1 MSVPSTRKTL
11 ISMAVA
17 GACSCAA
24 WPALAQQDGAV
35 PAAAP
40 VAQADQNAI
49 PEVVVTATRHST
61 SLLKTPVAMT
71 AVTQDELTRK
81 GITDI
86 RGLSGEVPNLQ
97 LGSATDGSSGVKIS
111 MRGVSSNDFT
121 EIGNPAVSLH
131 VDGIYT
137 PRPQSALSLLFD
149 LEQVE
154 VLRGP
159 QGTLFGRNATGGSI
173 NIIPAK
179 PEFGST
185 YGHGTVTLGN
195 DDLRQVTAAQNIP
208 VSDNFAMRATMMV
221 IKRDSWLNQQQ
232 DFYAANFPQFGIVP
246 ARDASGNVIPD
257 VNQRH
262 NRKVGA
268 DEAYGNKDEWAAR
281 LQGRWRVTDALQWL
295 GTYERYTNKGAGD
308 IALKDCRMAA
318 GTAYACPGSQWDVK
332 INVPGEL
339 DWSIDTWRSRLTW
352 SPSAS
357 TTVEWNAS
365 YAVQKRRQIRDGDA
379 GYQPLASDID
389 IYGGI
394 LNDTATFTN
403 SSKFK
408 TTVNELQLRGEHGSL
423 RYVTGL
429 FWMHEKNAIE
439 FGEDDISSMVQ
450 VPGQPYYYLYSQ
462 TDRQSDSR
470 AAFGQVDWAFAP
482 KWNLT
487 VGGRMTRDVRE
498 DRDGKFYD
506 SGTVGDP
513 YSYFNGQYTPV
524 PGRYFNSA
532 DLKPGMGAYYGVKG
546 LNPAIVPDVS
556 NNRDAW
562 NKFTWRLGVSYQP
575 TATDFLYSSLAT
587 GYKAGGF
594 SDKQNICAR
603 GLNGNC
609 ADMTPGPHYTFLPW
623 KPETLTNFEI
633 GYKGRMLDNRL
644 AVSATA
650 FYSRYKDMQM
660 TGAVQMGKIIPA
672 IPCTAANPACDAAV
686 LYGTTNAAR
695 ATISGLELEGKYRPW
710 TGAQLN
716 FAYSHLRAKVTSY
729 PDYVQTWRDVPC
741 APFRETY
748 GVPACVRYTGPN
760 PNLVGKF
767 PYDVVGNDLPNAPH
781 NTLRL
786 EASQDVML
794 PNDYMLTP
802 RLSAR
807 WQDKMYFSIQN
818 LDNPHIGNMQ
828 KAYATYDASVR
839 LTAPSGKWHAELYV
853 NNLSDVF
860 AKNNA
865 RIVDP
870 GYVIGQYNDPRMFGV
885 RVGADW

>member
-1 MSVPSTRKTL
+1 
-11 ISMAVA
+11 MAVA
-17 GACSCAA
+17 SACACAA
-24 WPALAQQDGAV
+24 WPALAQQDGA
-35 PAAAP
+35 AAP
-40 VAQADQNAI
+40 VGKDQI

-61 SLLKTPVAMT
+61 SLLKTPVSMT

-137 PRPQSALSLLFD
+137 PRPQSALALLFD

-179 PEFGST
+179 PQFGVSE
-185 YGHGTVTLGN
+185 GNGTFTVGN
-195 DDLRQVTAAQNIP
+195 YNLRQVTAAQNIP
-208 VSDNFAMRATMMV
+208 ISDTFAMRATMMA
-221 IKRDSWLNQQQ
+221 IKRDSYLNQQQ
-232 DFYAANFPQFGIVP
+232 DFYAADFPQFGIVP
-246 ARDASGNVIPD
+246 SRDAAGKIIPD
-257 VNQRH
+257 VDQRH
-262 NRKVGA
+262 NTKVGA
-268 DEAYGNKDEWAAR
+268 DKAYGNKNEWAAR
-281 LQGRWRVTDALQWL
+281 LQARWKASEQLEWL
-295 GTYERYTNKGAGD
+295 GAYERYTNKGAGD
-308 IALKDCRMAA
+308 IALKDCKMAA
-318 GTAYACPGSQWDVK
+318 GTAYACPGDQWDVK
-332 INVPGEL
+332 INTPGAL
-339 DWSIDTWRSRLTW
+339 DWSIDSWRSRLTW
-352 SPSAS
+352 TPSVN
-357 TTVEWNAS
+357 TTVEYNAS
-365 YAVQKRRQIRDGDA
+365 YSVQKRRQIRDGDA
-379 GYQPLASDID
+379 GYQPLAEDIN
-389 IYGGI
+389 IYGGV

-408 TTVNELQLRGEHGSL
+408 TTVQELQVRGELGAL
-423 RYVTGL
+423 RYVSGL

-439 FGEDDISSMVQ
+439 FGEDDTSSMVQ
-450 VPGQPYYYLYSQ
+450 VPGQPYNYLYSQ
-462 TDRQSDSR
+462 TDRQSDSK
-470 AAFGQVDWAFAP
+470 AVFGQVDWAFAP
-482 KWNLT
+482 KWNVT

-498 DRDGKFYD
+498 DKDGKFYD
-506 SGTVGDP
+506 SGTVSDP

-524 PGRYFNSA
+524 PGKYFNSS
-532 DLKPGMGAYYGVKG
+532 DLKPGMGSYYGIAG
-546 LNPAIVPDVS
+546 LNPAIIPDISS
-556 NNRDAW
+556 NKDSW
-562 NKFTWRLGVSYQP
+562 NKFTWRLGMSYQP
-575 TATDFLYSSLAT
+575 TPRDFLFTSLST

-603 GLNGNC
+603 GLGGNC

-644 AVSATA
+644 TVSATA
-650 FYSRYKDMQM
+650 FHSRYKDMQM

-672 IPCTAANPACDAAV
+672 IPCTAATPACDAVV
-686 LYGTTNAAR
+686 LYGTTNAAE
-695 ATISGLELEGKYRPW
+695 AKISGLELEGKYKPW
-710 TGAQLN
+710 SGAEIN
-716 FAYSHLRAKVTSY
+716 FSASHLRATVSSY
-729 PDYVQTWRDVPC
+729 PTYVQTWRDVPC
-741 APFRETY
+741 GPFRATY
-748 GVPACVRYTGPN
+748 GVPACVRYAGTDPA
-760 PNLVGKF
+760 LIGKF
-767 PYDVVGNDLPNAPH
+767 PADVVGNRLPNAPD
-781 NTLRL
+781 NSARI
-786 EASQDVML
+786 EASQEFAL
-794 PNDYMLTP
+794 PNAYVLTP
-802 RLSAR
+802 RVSAR

-818 LDNPHIGNMQ
+818 LDNPHVGNMQ
-828 KAYATYDASVR
+828 NAYATYDASLR

-870 GYVIGQYNDPRMFGV
+870 GYVIAQYNDPRMFGL
-885 RVGADW
+885 RVGAEW

>member
-1 MSVPSTRKTL
+1 MSVSTTKKTL
-11 ISMAVA
+11 IGMAVA
-17 GACSCAA
+17 GAFGCAA
-24 WPALAQQDGAV
+24 WPALAQES
-35 PAAAP
+35 AAP
-40 VAQADQNAI
+40 APEANKDAI

-61 SLLKTPVAMT
+61 SLLKTPVSMT

-86 RGLSGEVPNLQ
+86 RGLSGQVPNLQ

-137 PRPQSALSLLFD
+137 PRPQSALALLFD

-179 PEFGST
+179 PEFGTSE
-185 YGHGTVTLGN
+185 GHGTFTLGN
-195 DDLRQVTAAQNIP
+195 YNLRQVTAAQNIP
-208 VSDNFAMRATMMV
+208 ISDNFAMRATAMV
-221 IKRDSWLNQQQ
+221 IKRDSYLNQQQ
-232 DFYAANFPQFGIVP
+232 DFHAANFPQFGVVP
-246 ARDASGNVIPD
+246 ARDASGNIIPD
-257 VNQRH
+257 VDQRH

-281 LQGRWRVTDALQWL
+281 LQGRWRINDRLQWL

-318 GTAYACPGSQWDVK
+318 GTAYACPGDQWDVK

-339 DWSIDTWRSRLTW
+339 NWSIDTWRSRLGWNPT
-352 SPSAS
+352 AG
-357 TTVEWNAS
+357 TTVEWNSS

-379 GYQPLASDID
+379 GYQPLAGDVD
-389 IYGGI
+389 IYGGL

-403 SSKFK
+403 ASKFK
-408 TTVNELQLRGEHGSL
+408 TTVNELQLRGESGNW

-462 TDRQSDSR
+462 SDRQSDSK

-482 KWNLT
+482 KWNMT
-487 VGGRMTRDVRE
+487 VGGRMTRDERE
-498 DRDGKFYD
+498 DKGGKFYD
-506 SGTVGDP
+506 SGTVSDP
-513 YSYFNGQYTPV
+513 YSYFNGQYRPV

-556 NNRDAW
+556 DNRDSW

-575 TATDFLYSSLAT
+575 TPTDFVFTSLST

-609 ADMTPGPHYTFLPW
+609 ADLTPGPHYTFLPW

-644 AVSATA
+644 AFSATA
-650 FYSRYKDMQM
+650 FHSRYKDMQM

-695 ATISGLELEGKYRPW
+695 AKISGLELEGKYRPW
-710 TGAQLN
+710 TGAELN
-716 FAYSHLRAKVTSY
+716 FSASHLRAKVTSY

-767 PYDVVGNDLPNAPH
+767 PANVVGNDLPNAPH
-781 NTLRL
+781 NTVRL
-786 EASQDVML
+786 EGTQEFML
-794 PNDYMLTP
+794 PNDYVLTP

-828 KAYATYDASVR
+828 KGYATYDASVR
-839 LTAPSGKWHAELYV
+839 LTAPGGKWHAELYV

-885 RVGADW
+885 RIGADW

>member
-1 MSVPSTRKTL
+1 MSRTSTRKTL

-17 GACSCAA
+17 GACGVAA
-24 WPALAQQDGAV
+24 WPALAQEGATA
-35 PAAAP
+35 PAAA
-40 VAQADQNAI
+40 ANRNEI

-61 SLLKTPVAMT
+61 SLLKTPVSMT

-137 PRPQSALSLLFD
+137 PRPQSALALLFD
-149 LEQVE
+149 LDQVE

-179 PEFGST
+179 PKFGSSE
-185 YGHGTVTLGN
+185 GMANVAVGN
-195 DDLRQVTAAQNIP
+195 YNLRQASVAQNIP
-208 VSDNFAMRATMMV
+208 VSDNFAMRVTGMAV
-221 IKRDSWLNQQQ
+221 KRDSYLNQSQ
-232 DFYAANFPQFGIVP
+232 DFYAANFPEFGITP
-246 ARDASGNVIPD
+246 ARDAAGNVIPD
-257 VNQRH
+257 VDQRH
-262 NRKVGA
+262 NVPVGA
-268 DEAYGNKDEWAAR
+268 DKAYGNKNEWAAR
-281 LQGRWRVTDALQWL
+281 LQARWKIGDRLEWL
-295 GTYERYTNKGAGD
+295 GAYERYTNNGAGD
-308 IALKDCRMAA
+308 IALKDCEMAA
-318 GTAYACPGSQWDVK
+318 GTAYACQGDQWDVK
-332 INVPGEL
+332 INVPGAL
-339 DWSIDTWRSRLTW
+339 HWTIDTYRSRFTW
-352 SPSAS
+352 SPTST
-357 TTVEWNAS
+357 TTVEWNSS

-379 GYQPLASDID
+379 GYQPLAADVN
-389 IYGGI
+389 IYGGL

-403 SSKFK
+403 GSKFR
-408 TTVNELQLRGEHGSL
+408 TTVNELQLRGETGSL

-450 VPGQPYYYLYSQ
+450 LPGQPYYYLYDQ
-462 TDRQSDSR
+462 QDRQSDSK
-470 AAFGQVDWAFAP
+470 AVFGQADWAFAP

-487 VGGRMTRDVRE
+487 VGGRMTRDERE
-498 DRDGKFYD
+498 DKNGKFYD
-506 SGTVGDP
+506 SGTSGDP
-513 YSYFNGQYTPV
+513 YSYFQGTFNPNA
-524 PGRYFNSA
+524 GRYFNSS
-532 DLKPGMGAYYGVKG
+532 DLLVGQGAYYGVGG
-546 LNPAIVPDVS
+546 LNPAIVPDISS
-556 NNRDAW
+556 NKDSW
-562 NKFTWRLGVSYQP
+562 NKFTWRLGLSYQATP
-575 TATDFLYSSLAT
+575 TDFLFTSLST

-609 ADMTPGPHYTFLPW
+609 ADMTPGPHYTFLAF

-644 AVSATA
+644 TFSATA
-650 FYSRYKDMQM
+650 FHSRYKDMQM
-660 TGAVQMGKIIPA
+660 TGAVQAGKIIPQ
-672 IPCTAANPACDAAV
+672 IPCTAATPACDAVV
-686 LYGTTNAAR
+686 LYGTTNAAE
-695 ATISGLELEGKYRPW
+695 AKISGLELEGKYRPW
-710 TGAQLN
+710 TGAEVN
-716 FAYSHLRAKVTSY
+716 FSYSHLRAKVSSY
-729 PDYVQTWRDVPC
+729 PDFTQTWRDVPC
-741 APFRETY
+741 GPFRETY
-748 GVPACVRYTGPN
+748 GVPACVRYSGTDPA
-760 PNLVGKF
+760 LIGKF
-767 PYDVVGNDLPNAPH
+767 PVNVVGNDLPNAPR
-781 NTLRL
+781 NSARI
-786 EASQDVML
+786 EASQEFAL
-794 PNDYMLTP
+794 PGDYLLTP
-802 RLSAR
+802 RVSAR

-818 LDNPHIGNMQ
+818 LDNPHVGNMQ
-828 KAYATYDASVR
+828 NAYATYDASLR

-870 GYVIGQYNDPRMFGV
+870 GYVIGQYNDPRMFGL
-885 RVGADW
+885 RVGAEW

>member
-1 MSVPSTRKTL
+1 MSLLSTKKTI

-17 GACSCAA
+17 GACGGVIT
-24 WPALAQQDGAV
+24 PALAQQAA
-35 PAAAP
+35 PAAASK
-40 VAQADQNAI
+40 DEI
-49 PEVVVTATRHST
+49 PEVVVTATRHAT
-61 SLLKTPVAMT
+61 SLLKTPVSMS

-111 MRGVSSNDFT
+111 IRGVSSNDFT

-137 PRPQSALSLLFD
+137 PRPQSALALLFD
-149 LEQVE
+149 LDQVE

-179 PEFGST
+179 PQFGVSE
-185 YGHGTVTLGN
+185 GMGTFTVGN
-195 DDLRQVTAAQNIP
+195 YNLRQVAVAQNIP
-208 VSDNFAMRATMMV
+208 ISDTFAMRATAMV
-221 IKRDSWLNQQQ
+221 IKRDSYLNQQQ
-232 DFYAANFPQFGIVP
+232 DFYAANFPALGIVP
-246 ARDASGNVIPD
+246 QRDASGNIIPD
-257 VNQRH
+257 VDQRH
-262 NRKVGA
+262 NVKVGA
-268 DEAYGNKDEWAAR
+268 DKAYGNKDEWAAR
-281 LQGRWRVTDALQWL
+281 LQARWKASNNLEWL
-295 GTYERYTNKGAGD
+295 GAYERYTNKGAGD
-308 IALKDCRMAA
+308 IALKDCKMAA
-318 GTAYACPGSQWDVK
+318 GTAYACPGGQWDVK

-339 DWSIDTWRSRLTW
+339 DWSIDTWRSRFTW
-352 SPSAS
+352 AVSPTDTIELNS
-357 TTVEWNAS
+357 S

-379 GYQPLASDID
+379 GYQPNADDIN

-394 LNDTATFTN
+394 YNDTATFTN

-408 TTVNELQLRGEHGSL
+408 TTVNELQWRGERGSL
-423 RYVTGL
+423 RYVAGL

-450 VPGQPYYYLYSQ
+450 APGQPYYYMYSQ
-462 TDRQSDSR
+462 TDRQSDSK
-470 AAFGQVDWAFAP
+470 AVFSQVDWGFAP
-482 KWNLT
+482 KWNAT
-487 VGGRMTRDVRE
+487 IGGRFTRDVRQ

-506 SGTVGDP
+506 SGTVSDP
-513 YSYFNGQYTPV
+513 YSYFQGQYTPV
-524 PGRYFNSA
+524 AGQYFNSS
-532 DLKPGMGAYYGVKG
+532 DLKPGMGAYYGLSG

-556 NNRDAW
+556 NNKDAW
-562 NKFTWRLGVSYQP
+562 NKFTWRLGLSYQP
-575 TATDFLYSSLAT
+575 TPRDFLFTSLST

-623 KPETLTNFEI
+623 KPETLTNFEL

-644 AVSATA
+644 SVSATA

-660 TGAVQMGKIIPA
+660 TGAVQMGKIIPT

-686 LYGTTNAAR
+686 LYGTTNAAE
-695 ATISGLELEGKYRPW
+695 AKISGLELEGKYKPW
-710 TGAQLN
+710 SGAEIN
-716 FAYSHLRAKVTSY
+716 FSASHLHAVVSSY

-741 APFRETY
+741 GPFRETY
-748 GVPACVRYTGPN
+748 GVPACVRYTGTDPA
-760 PNLVGKF
+760 LIGKF
-767 PYDVVGNDLPNAPH
+767 PLNVVGNRLPNAPD
-781 NTLRL
+781 NSARV
-786 EASQDVML
+786 EMSQEFAL
-794 PNDYMLTP
+794 PNAYLLTP
-802 RLSAR
+802 RVSAR

-818 LDNPHIGNMQ
+818 LDNAHVGNSQ
-828 KAYATYDASVR
+828 KAYATYDAALR

-865 RIVDP
+865 RVVDP
-870 GYVIGQYNDPRMFGV
+870 GYVIAQYNDPRMFGL
-885 RVGADW
+885 RIGAEW

>member
-1 MSVPSTRKTL
+1 MSLSSTKRTL
-11 ISMAVA
+11 VSAAVA
-17 GACSCAA
+17 GACACVAA
-24 WPALAQQDGAV
+24 PALAQQQDG
-35 PAAAP
+35 PATG
-40 VAQADQNAI
+40 DQGAI
-49 PEVVVTATRHST
+49 PEVIVTATRHST
-61 SLLKTPVAMT
+61 SLLKTPVSMT
-71 AVTQDELTRK
+71 AVTQDELTSK

-86 RGLSGEVPNLQ
+86 RGLSGQVPNLQ

-137 PRPQSALSLLFD
+137 PRPQSALALLFD

-179 PEFGST
+179 PEFDDA
-185 YGHGTVTLGN
+185 HGNGTFTVGN
-195 DDLRQVTAAQNIP
+195 YNLRQLTAAQNIP
-208 VSDNFAMRATMMV
+208 ISDNFAMRATMMA
-221 IKRDSWLNQQQ
+221 IKRDSYLNQQQ
-232 DFYAANFPQFGIVP
+232 DFYAADFPQFGVTP
-246 ARDASGNVIPD
+246 ARDAAGNIIPD
-257 VNQRH
+257 VDQRH
-262 NRKVGA
+262 NRHVGA
-268 DEAYGNKDEWAAR
+268 KDAYGNKDEWAAR
-281 LQGRWRVTDALQWL
+281 LQARWKVNKQLEWR
-295 GTYERYTNKGAGD
+295 GTYERYTNNGAGD
-308 IALKDCRMAA
+308 IALKDCHMAA
-318 GTAYACPGSQWDVK
+318 GTAYACPGDQWDVK

-339 DWSIDTWRSRLTW
+339 HWGIDTWRSRLTW
-352 SPSAS
+352 TPTAN
-357 TTVEWNAS
+357 TTVEYNAS

-379 GYQPLASDID
+379 GYQPLAADVE
-389 IYGGI
+389 IYGGL

-408 TTVNELQLRGEHGSL
+408 TTVHELQLRGEHGSL

-429 FWMHEKNAIE
+429 FYMHEKNAIE
-439 FGEDDISSMVQ
+439 FGEDDISSMTQ

-462 TDRQSDSR
+462 TDRQSDSM
-470 AAFGQVDWAFAP
+470 AGFGQVDWAFAP

-506 SGTVGDP
+506 SGTYSDP
-513 YSYFNGQYTPV
+513 YSYFQGQYTPV
-524 PGRYFNSA
+524 PGRYFNSS
-532 DLKPGMGAYYGVKG
+532 DLKPGMGAYYGIAG
-546 LNPAIVPDVS
+546 LNPNIVPDVS
-556 NNRDAW
+556 SNRDAW

-575 TATDFLYSSLAT
+575 TARDFVFASLST

-644 AVSATA
+644 TFAATA

-672 IPCTAANPACDAAV
+672 IPCTPSNPACDAVV
-686 LYGTTNAAR
+686 LYGTTNAAKSK
-695 ATISGLELEGKYRPW
+695 ISGLELEGRYRPW
-710 TGAQLN
+710 TGADVN
-716 FAYSHLRAKVTSY
+716 FSYSHLRAKVTSY
-729 PDYVQTWRDVPC
+729 PNYVQTWRDVPC
-741 APFRETY
+741 GPFRETY
-748 GVPACVRYTGPN
+748 GVPACVRYTGTDPA
-760 PNLVGKF
+760 LIGKF

-781 NTLRL
+781 NTVRVD
-786 EASQDVML
+786 ASQAFVL
-794 PNDYMLTP
+794 PNDYTLTP

-818 LDNPHIGNMQ
+818 LDNPHVGNMQ
-828 KAYATYDASVR
+828 KAYATYDAALR
-839 LTAPSGKWHAELYV
+839 LVAPSGKWHAELYV
-853 NNLSDVF
+853 NNLTDVF

-865 RIVDP
+865 RVVDP
-870 GYVIGQYNDPRMFGV
+870 GYVIGQYNDPRMFGL
-885 RVGADW
+885 RVGAEW

>member
-1 MSVPSTRKTL
+1 MSLINPKKTI

-17 GACSCAA
+17 GACGCIAL
-24 WPALAQQDGAV
+24 PALAQQES
-35 PAAAP
+35 AAAP
-40 VAQADQNAI
+40 APAGKNEIQ
-49 PEVVVTATRHST
+49 EVVVTATRHST
-61 SLLKTPVAMT
+61 SLLKTPVSMT

-137 PRPQSALSLLFD
+137 PRPQSALALLFD

-179 PEFGST
+179 PQFGVSE
-185 YGHGTVTLGN
+185 GNGTFTVGN
-195 DDLRQVTAAQNIP
+195 YNLRQVTAAQNIP
-208 VSDNFAMRATMMV
+208 ISDNFAMRATMMA
-221 IKRDSWLNQQQ
+221 IKRDSYLNQQQ
-232 DFYAANFPQFGIVP
+232 DFYAANFPSLGITP
-246 ARDASGNVIPD
+246 SRDASGKIIPD
-257 VNQRH
+257 VDQRH
-262 NRKVGA
+262 NVPVGA
-268 DEAYGNKDEWAAR
+268 DKAYGNKDEWAAR
-281 LQGRWRVTDALQWL
+281 LQARWKATDNLEWL
-295 GTYERYTNKGAGD
+295 GAYERYTNKGAGD
-308 IALKDCRMAA
+308 IALKDCHMAA
-318 GTAYACPGSQWDVK
+318 GTAYACPGDQWDVK
-332 INVPGEL
+332 INLPGEL
-339 DWSIDTWRSRLTW
+339 NWSIDTWRSRLTW
-352 SPSAS
+352 NPLPNA
-357 TTVEWNAS
+357 TVEYNAS
-365 YAVQKRRQIRDGDA
+365 YSVQKRRQIRDGDA
-379 GYQPLASDID
+379 GYQPNEADIN
-389 IYGGI
+389 IYGGV

-408 TTVNELQLRGEHGSL
+408 TTVQELQLRGEQGAL

-450 VPGQPYYYLYSQ
+450 APGQPYNYLYSQ
-462 TDRQSDSR
+462 TDRQSDSK
-470 AAFGQVDWAFAP
+470 AVFGQVDWGFAP

-498 DRDGKFYD
+498 DKDGKFYD
-506 SGTVGDP
+506 AGTVGDP

-524 PGRYFNSA
+524 AGQYFNSSN
-532 DLKPGMGAYYGVKG
+532 LKPGMGSYYGIAG

-556 NNRDAW
+556 SNKDSW
-562 NKFTWRLGVSYQP
+562 NKFTWRVGMSYQA
-575 TATDFLYSSLAT
+575 TARDFLFTSLST

-603 GLNGNC
+603 GLGGNC

-644 AVSATA
+644 ALSVTG
-650 FYSRYKDMQM
+650 FRSRYKDMQM
-660 TGAVQMGKIIPA
+660 TGAVQAGKIIPT
-672 IPCTAANPACDAAV
+672 IPCTAGNPSCDAVV
-686 LYGTTNAAR
+686 LYGTTNAAS
-695 ATISGLELEGKYRPW
+695 ANISGLELEGKYKPW
-710 TGAQLN
+710 SGAQIN
-716 FAYSHLRAKVTSY
+716 FSAAHLHAVVTSY
-729 PDYVQTWRDVPC
+729 PDFVQTWRDVPC
-741 APFRETY
+741 APFRQTY
-748 GVPACVRYTGPN
+748 GVPACVRYTGTDPA
-760 PNLVGKF
+760 LIGKF
-767 PYDVVGNDLPNAPH
+767 PANVVGNRLPNAPD
-781 NTLRL
+781 NSLRL
-786 EASQDVML
+786 EGLQDFVL
-794 PNDYMLTP
+794 PNAYTLTP
-802 RLSAR
+802 RVSAR

-818 LDNPHIGNMQ
+818 LDNAHIGNMQ
-828 KAYATYDASVR
+828 KAYATYDASLR
-839 LTAPSGKWHAELYV
+839 LSAPSGKWHAELYV
-853 NNLSDVF
+853 NNLTDVF

-865 RIVDP
+865 RVVDP
-870 GYVIGQYNDPRMFGV
+870 GYVIGQYNDPRMFGL
-885 RVGADW
+885 RVGAEW

>member
-1 MSVPSTRKTL
+1 MSLSNTRKTM

-17 GACSCAA
+17 AACGCAA
-24 WPALAQQDGAV
+24 WPALAQQDGG
-35 PAAAP
+35 AAP
-40 VAQADQNAI
+40 AGGAQDKKNEI

-61 SLLKTPVAMT
+61 SLLKTPVSMT

-137 PRPQSALSLLFD
+137 PRPQSALALLFD
-149 LEQVE
+149 LEQIE

-179 PEFGST
+179 PQFGVSE
-185 YGHGTVTLGN
+185 GNGTFTVGN
-195 DDLRQVTAAQNIP
+195 YNLRQLTAAQNIP
-208 VSDNFAMRATMMV
+208 ISDNFALRATMMAV
-221 IKRDSWLNQQQ
+221 KRDSYLNQQQ
-232 DFYAANFPQFGIVP
+232 DFYAANFPQFGVTP
-246 ARDASGNVIPD
+246 ARDAAGNIIPD
-257 VNQRH
+257 VDQRH
-262 NRKVGA
+262 NVPVGA
-268 DEAYGNKDEWAAR
+268 DKAYGNKNEWAGR
-281 LQGRWRVTDALQWL
+281 LQGRWKATEQLEWL
-295 GTYERYTNKGAGD
+295 GAYERYTNKGAGD
-308 IALKDCRMAA
+308 IALKDCKMAA
-318 GTAYACPGSQWDVK
+318 GTAHACPGDQWDVK
-332 INVPGEL
+332 INVPGAL
-339 DWSIDTWRSRLTW
+339 DWSIDTWRSRLSWT
-352 SPSAS
+352 PTAD
-357 TTVEWNAS
+357 TTVEYNAS

-379 GYQPLASDID
+379 GYQPLASDVD
-389 IYGGI
+389 IYGGM
-394 LNDTATFTN
+394 LNDSATFTN

-408 TTVNELQLRGEHGSL
+408 TMVQELQLRGQLGSL

-439 FGEDDISSMVQ
+439 FGEDNISSMVQ
-450 VPGQPYYYLYSQ
+450 APGQPYNYLYSQ
-462 TDRQSDSR
+462 TDRQSDSK
-470 AAFGQVDWAFAP
+470 AVFGQVDWAFAP

-498 DRDGKFYD
+498 DKDGKFYD
-506 SGTVGDP
+506 AGTTGDP
-513 YSYFNGQYTPV
+513 YTYFNGQYTPV
-524 PGRYFNSA
+524 PGRYFNSS
-532 DLKPGMGAYYGVKG
+532 DLKPGMGSYYGIAG

-556 NNRDAW
+556 GNRDAW
-562 NKFTWRLGVSYQP
+562 NKFTWRLGMSYQP
-575 TATDFLYSSLAT
+575 TTRDFLFTSLST

-609 ADMTPGPHYTFLPW
+609 AGLTPGPHYTFLPW

-644 AVSATA
+644 SVSATA
-650 FYSRYKDMQM
+650 FHSRYKDMQM
-660 TGAVQMGKIIPA
+660 TGAVQAGKIIPT
-672 IPCTAANPACDAAV
+672 IPCTPATPACDAVV
-686 LYGTTNAAR
+686 LYGTTNAAE
-695 ATISGLELEGKYRPW
+695 AKISGLELEGKYKPW
-710 TGAQLN
+710 SGAELN
-716 FAYSHLRAKVTSY
+716 FSYSHLRAKVTSY

-741 APFRETY
+741 GPFRATY
-748 GVPACVRYTGPN
+748 GVAPCVRYSGTDPA
-760 PNLVGKF
+760 LAGKF
-767 PYDVVGNDLPNAPH
+767 PANVVGNDLPNAPP
-781 NTLRL
+781 NTARI
-786 EASQDVML
+786 EASQEFVL
-794 PNDYMLTP
+794 PNAYTLTP
-802 RLSAR
+802 RVSAR

-818 LDNPHIGNMQ
+818 LDNPHVGNMQ
-828 KAYATYDASVR
+828 KGYTTYDASLR
-839 LTAPSGKWHAELYV
+839 LGAPNGKWHAELYV
-853 NNLSDVF
+853 KNLSDVF

-870 GYVIGQYNDPRMFGV
+870 GYVIGQYNDPRMFGL
-885 RVGADW
+885 RVGAEW

>member
-1 MSVPSTRKTL
+1 MSLLSTKKTM

-17 GACSCAA
+17 GVCGCIA
-24 WPALAQQDGAV
+24 WPALAQQQGA
-35 PAAAP
+35 PAP
-40 VAQADQNAI
+40 VNKDEI

-61 SLLKTPVAMT
+61 SLLKTPVSMT

-137 PRPQSALSLLFD
+137 PRPQSALALLFD

-179 PEFGST
+179 PQFGVAEGS
-185 YGHGTVTLGN
+185 GTFTVGN
-195 DDLRQVTAAQNIP
+195 YNLRQVTAAQNIP
-208 VSDNFAMRATMMV
+208 ISDTFAMRATMMA
-221 IKRDSWLNQQQ
+221 IKRDSYLNQQQ
-232 DFYAANFPQFGIVP
+232 DFYAADFPQFGVVP
-246 ARDASGNVIPD
+246 SRDAAGKIIPD
-257 VNQRH
+257 VDQRH
-262 NRKVGA
+262 NTKVGA
-268 DEAYGNKDEWAAR
+268 DKAYGNKNEWAAR
-281 LQGRWRVTDALQWL
+281 LQARWKASDQLEWL
-295 GTYERYTNKGAGD
+295 GGYERYTNKGAGD
-308 IALKDCRMAA
+308 IALKDCKMAA
-318 GTAYACPGSQWDVK
+318 GTAYACPGDQWDVK
-332 INVPGEL
+332 INVPGAL
-339 DWSIDTWRSRLTW
+339 NWSIDSWRSRLSWT
-352 SPSAS
+352 PSAT
-357 TTVEWNAS
+357 TTVEYNAS
-365 YAVQKRRQIRDGDA
+365 YSIQKRRQIRDGDA
-379 GYQPLASDID
+379 GYQPDADAIN
-389 IYGGI
+389 IYGGMV
-394 LNDTATFTN
+394 NDTATFTN

-408 TTVNELQLRGEHGSL
+408 TAVQELQVRGEQGSL

-439 FGEDDISSMVQ
+439 FGEDDISAMVQ
-450 VPGQPYYYLYSQ
+450 APGQPYNYLYSQ
-462 TDRQSDSR
+462 NDRQSDSK
-470 AAFGQVDWAFAP
+470 AVFGQVDWAFAP
-482 KWNLT
+482 KWNAT

-498 DRDGKFYD
+498 DKDGKFYD
-506 SGTVGDP
+506 AGTVGDP

-524 PGRYFNSA
+524 AGRYFNSS
-532 DLKPGMGAYYGVKG
+532 DLKPGMGSYYGIGG

-556 NNRDAW
+556 SNKDSW
-562 NKFTWRLGVSYQP
+562 NKFTWRLGMSYQP
-575 TATDFLYSSLAT
+575 TPRDFFFTSLST

-644 AVSATA
+644 SFSATA
-650 FYSRYKDMQM
+650 FHSRYKDMQM
-660 TGAVQMGKIIPA
+660 TGAVQMGKIIPT
-672 IPCTAANPACDAAV
+672 IPCTAGNPSCDAVV
-686 LYGTTNAAR
+686 LYGTTNAAS
-695 ATISGLELEGKYRPW
+695 AKISGLELEGKYKPW
-710 TGAQLN
+710 SGAEIN
-716 FAYSHLRAKVTSY
+716 FSASHLRAVVSSY

-741 APFRETY
+741 APFRVTY
-748 GVPACVRYTGPN
+748 GVPACVRYTGTDPA
-760 PNLVGKF
+760 LIGKY
-767 PYDVVGNDLPNAPH
+767 PANVVGNRLPNAPD
-781 NTLRL
+781 NSVRI
-786 EASQDVML
+786 EGSQEFAL
-794 PNDYMLTP
+794 PNAYVLTP
-802 RLSAR
+802 RVSAR

-828 KAYATYDASVR
+828 KAYATYDASLR

-865 RIVDP
+865 RVVDP
-870 GYVIGQYNDPRMFGV
+870 GYVIGQYNDPRMFGL
-885 RVGADW
+885 RVGAEW